1 MFSSYYAVL
10 PQRCF
15 ASTETHSRVLA
26 QPMASWN
33 LPGRNNDPVM
43 RYKAILD
50 TYFAFSR
57 TLNPR
62 NIECPWYPLW
72 TQTLSDLVAGIPNV
86 IVAPQYAIWF
96 MPVDV
101 DPEDE
106 NDGDDPEEIQSPP
119 QDEGRG
125 VSEVPSEDDDQGNGA
140 SDISFAS
147 TIAEKHPE
155 GVIVD
160 FAILKLTA
168 VTQPQPESKSRYG
181 GWRITAT
188 SVGLLVEVEW
198 FASRSRTGQ
207 TLKAA
212 ILEKI
217 MEARAELNK
226 HSVLGIAAAGP
237 CWYSAMIRRANVKE
251 KIIRTLSTV
260 DPSYQPPSQQPDL
273 TFSRSGMQFFELISY
288 SLQTDYKQYTK
299 F

>member
-1 MFSSYYAVL
+1 
-10 PQRCF
+10 
-15 ASTETHSRVLA
+15 
-26 QPMASWN
+26 
-33 LPGRNNDPVM
+33 
-43 RYKAILD
+43 
-50 TYFAFSR
+50 
-57 TLNPR
+57 
-62 NIECPWYPLW
+62 
-72 TQTLSDLVAGIPNV
+72 
-86 IVAPQYAIWF
+86 

-212 ILEKI
+212 ILENI

-226 HSVLGIAAAGP
+226 HSVLGIAAAGNLSILYICRTCNDRHIAGS

-251 KIIRTLSTV
+251 KIIRTLSAV